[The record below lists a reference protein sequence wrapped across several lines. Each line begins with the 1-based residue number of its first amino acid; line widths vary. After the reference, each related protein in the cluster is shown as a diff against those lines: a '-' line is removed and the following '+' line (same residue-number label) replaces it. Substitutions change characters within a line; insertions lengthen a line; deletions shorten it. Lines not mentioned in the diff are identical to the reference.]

1 VEAEMNIAFIAHDNK
16 KELMEAFCI
25 AYQYILK
32 EHTLFATAG
41 TGAMIS
47 EAAGLYINSL
57 DYGHLGEEQI
67 AARVA
72 YNEMDLVIF
81 FMDPSQNEQTLIGFN
96 TIRAYCDTHNIPFAT
111 NLATAEILINGLYRG
126 DFAWRELVKPSAPK

>member
-1 VEAEMNIAFIAHDNK
+1 MNIAFIAHDNK

-25 AYQYILK
+25 AYKFILK
-32 EHTLFATAG
+32 EHSLFATSG
-41 TGAMIS
+41 TGSMIS
-47 EAAGLYINSL
+47 EATGLSVNCL
-57 DYGHLGEEQI
+57 EYGHLGEEQI

-81 FMDPSQNEQTLIGFN
+81 FMDPAQSDQRLMGFN
-96 TIRAYCDTHNIPFAT
+96 TIRAYCDAHNIPFAT

-126 DFAWRELVKPSAPK
+126 DFAWRELVNPSTIH

>member
-1 VEAEMNIAFIAHDNK
+1 MNIAFIAHDNK
-16 KELMEAFCI
+16 KELMESFCI
-25 AYQYILK
+25 AYKFILK
-32 EHTLFATAG
+32 EHDLFATSG

-47 EAAGLYINSL
+47 EATDLYVKCL
-57 DYGHLGEEQI
+57 EYGHLGEEQI

-81 FMDPSQNEQTLIGFN
+81 FMDPSQSDGRFEGFN
-96 TIRAYCDTHNIPFAT
+96 TIRAHCDTNNIPFAT

-126 DFAWRELVKPSAPK
+126 DFAWRELVKSSNS